1 MRKQNSLHVTLPRID
16 LAGQRRMNTDLQRQ
30 ENPLQDKLER
40 AASSIAQD
48 PQETRPSRPVQHA
61 RSTAPRDRGNR
72 RDTFK
77 RHAINVLLVGTRRK
91 RNHAVRFRSGYVDG
105 SSSSSSS
112 TLTLVTVLTQGG
124 RGAGLPPI
132 ATLPA
137 LATSVISTA
146 APHGLAAIAGAHDEA
161 RLIPVAKRV
170 GSDVPGEGKAP
181 PL

>member
-1 MRKQNSLHVTLPRID
+1 MRKQNSLHVSLPRID

-112 TLTLVTVLTQGG
+112 STLTLVTVLTQGG
-124 RGAGLPPI
+124 GQGTSTPSRPFPLWLPP
-132 ATLPA
+132 
-137 LATSVISTA
+137 
-146 APHGLAAIAGAHDEA
+146 
-161 RLIPVAKRV
+161 
-170 GSDVPGEGKAP
+170 
-181 PL
+181 